1 MAKFEREV
9 EIDASVDN
17 TWLVLTDASHWP
29 KWLPFMDSV
38 TLTGP
43 LSKGSVVGWAD
54 KDKAGTATVT
64 IYDQGKEFE
73 IVTDLDGDKDR
84 HNFTLRSSG
93 GFFGLSDDE
102 VKVEYKLDT
111 LSGGGIIGRFLSAGN
126 PRDMIRVK
134 STTTALRKLVE
145 EQFSNN

>member
-38 TLTGP
+38 TPTGP

-84 HNFTLRSSG
+84 HNF
-93 GFFGLSDDE
+93 
-102 VKVEYKLDT
+102 
-111 LSGGGIIGRFLSAGN
+111 
-126 PRDMIRVK
+126 
-134 STTTALRKLVE
+134 
-145 EQFSNN
+145 

>member
-17 TWLVLTDASHWP
+17 TWVVLTDATLWS

-38 TLTGP
+38 SHFGP
-43 LSKGSVVGWAD
+43 VSEGTTVRWTAGD
-54 KDKAGTATVT
+54 KSGTATVT
-64 IYDQGKEFE
+64 IFNPGKEFE
-73 IVTDLDGDKDR
+73 FVTDLDGDKDR

-111 LSGGGIIGRFLSAGN
+111 LSGGGIFGRFISGGN
-126 PRDMIRVK
+126 PRDLIRVK
-134 STTTALRKLVE
+134 NTTNALRKLVE
-145 EQFSNN
+145 EQFPK